1 MSEDNNLA
9 NDLAAAWDA
18 AEGEIDDFQEERGGY
33 SEPEAFD
40 GTDTESRLAESDSE
54 EDNDQSERQESGAS
68 GQGSKPDLREASE
81 KAGKGKADSD
91 ESAPVGLPPAAR
103 EAWKDTPKPVREA
116 LAKREKDYEAGIM
129 KYAGQAK
136 KGDSI
141 DQVIAPYRQLF
152 AMNRT
157 SPPQMIGDVLG
168 TAAML
173 QMGSPQQK
181 ATLVANMVKQFG
193 VDIKALDAALVGED
207 PPEES
212 QFEKMLNERLT
223 PLQQQL
229 QQYQHREQQYQQHEQ
244 QMVQRTHQ
252 EIASELQQFASN
264 QRNEFYSDVKMDMA
278 DIMDM
283 AANRNMNM
291 SLQDAY
297 ERACKLHPEISKI
310 IASRSSGMGRRK
322 QAASSVRGGPGGTGD
337 GLAGADLRSAIE
349 AAWDTAGNQ

>member
-40 GTDTESRLAESDSE
+40 GADTESRLAESEHE
-54 EDNDQSERQESGAS
+54 EIDGEPERQESGDS
-68 GQGSKPDLREASE
+68 GQRSKPDLREASE

-193 VDIKALDAALVGED
+193 VDIKALDAALVGESV
-207 PPEES
+207 PEEVQQQS
-212 QFEKMLNERLT
+212 QFEQMLNERLS

-229 QQYQHREQQYQQHEQ
+229 QHYQQRDQ

-252 EIASELQQFASN
+252 EISSELQQFASN